1 MSRLTLE
8 KALSLFEYDK
18 KNGRLFWKARPLS
31 DFKSARACNVW
42 NGRLVG
48 KEVGSISGGY
58 RCFNIDGESYKTHRV
73 IWFIET
79 GEWPEEVDHDD
90 GDTLNNRFGNLK
102 NGGHA
107 QNMLNKRAYRTN
119 TSGVPG
125 VIWEKGKGLWV
136 ARIPVNGKLKT
147 LGRSKDINKVIALRK
162 NAELQLGYN
171 SNHGRAA

>member
-1 MSRLTLE
+1 MSRMTHE

-18 KNGRLFWKARPLS
+18 ENGRLFWKRRPLS
-31 DFKSARACNVW
+31 DFKSVRACNVW

-48 KEVGSISGGY
+48 KEVGSINNGY
-58 RCFNIDGESYKTHRV
+58 RSFNTDGENYRTHRV

-79 GEWPEEVDHDD
+79 GEWPDEVDHDD
-90 GDTLNNRFGNLK
+90 GDTLNNRFANLK
-102 NGGHA
+102 NGDHA

-119 TSGVPG
+119 KSSVPG
-125 VIWEKGKGLWV
+125 VMWEKGKGLWV

-162 NAELQLGYN
+162 RAELQLGYN
-171 SNHGRAA
+171 ANHGRAA